1 VANLVGLSVIAV
13 RYVLRRC
20 NRLGPDGLTDRRR
33 GNGAAP
39 RLTTDQRAALRSAL
53 RKRPPDGGLW
63 SGPKVARYVRGRW
76 GVRVT
81 PQAGWLWLR
90 ELGFTLQVPRPSHPS
105 RRRRGRPA
113 ALEKNLRAR
122 LRRLRQGHPE
132 KAVEVWAEDE
142 CRLGLKPIAR
152 RVWSPKGQRP
162 RSGGRTRYDWLYV
175 YGFTRPRTGETFAA
189 LLPRVNADRM
199 GDALAALATHADPG
213 GRKVL
218 VVLLDNAGWPG
229 SGPEKV
235 SAEMEQ
241 G

>member
-1 VANLVGLSVIAV
+1 MERHRTADQARARFRACPCPVEKTRWHALWLLLRTDEPRTPAQVANLVGLSVIAV

-90 ELGFTLQVPRPSHPS
+90 ELGFTLQVPRPSHPRAAEAAA
-105 RRRRGRPA
+105 RRRWKKPA
-113 ALEKNLRAR
+113 GA
-122 LRRLRQGHPE
+122 
-132 KAVEVWAEDE
+132 AE
-142 CRLGLKPIAR
+142 
-152 RVWSPKGQRP
+152 
-162 RSGGRTRYDWLYV
+162 
-175 YGFTRPRTGETFAA
+175 
-189 LLPRVNADRM
+189 
-199 GDALAALATHADPG
+199 ALAARPP
-213 GRKVL
+213 R
-218 VVLLDNAGWPG
+218 
-229 SGPEKV
+229 
-235 SAEMEQ
+235 
-241 G
+241 